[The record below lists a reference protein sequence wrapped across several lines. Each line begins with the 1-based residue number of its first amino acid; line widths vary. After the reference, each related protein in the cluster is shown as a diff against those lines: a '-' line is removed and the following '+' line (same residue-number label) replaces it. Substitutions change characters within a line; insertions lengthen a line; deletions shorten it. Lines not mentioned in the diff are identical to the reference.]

1 MGRSTFKEC
10 AITEDWDLIVE
21 VKAQGGFDYEDKING
36 VLKQHGL
43 QDPERKSAGS
53 SADAPDGV
61 MHIGK
66 KTHNLE
72 IKATKGAMMGQLE
85 LHHDG
90 KKWHV
95 SPRSK
100 EKYPATAAHVEAHF
114 IPEINKQWKKPTGD
128 YDKDLKMGNVYH
140 VVKGTQA
147 IRDHYGKD
155 RKTPYMQIGG
165 SGLHHMHSDVAKIGT
180 KQLNGDTQFRAR
192 MKYRATDA
200 KTGKKKYGALV
211 VFSLKNHKGADIDLE
226 KHSADIA
233 KKALG

>member
-1 MGRSTFKEC
+1 MGALGFKEFLV
-10 AITEDWDLIVE
+10 TEGTDLLNE
-21 VKAQGGFDYEDKING
+21 KRAQGGFDYEDKINSI
-36 VLKQHGL
+36 LKKRGL
-43 QDPERKSAGS
+43 QHPEHKSAGS

-61 MHIGK
+61 MHVNNK
-66 KTHNLE
+66 SHNLE
-72 IKATKGAMMGQLE
+72 IKASKGAMMGQLE
-85 LHHDG
+85 LHYDG

-95 SPRSK
+95 SDRSK
-100 EKYPATAAHVEAHF
+100 QKYPATAAHVEKHF
-114 IPEINKQWKKPTGD
+114 IPEINKKWGKPTGD

-165 SGLHHMHSDVAKIGT
+165 SGLHHMHSDVAKMGT

-192 MKYRATDA
+192 MKYRATDK

-211 VFSLKNHKGADIDLE
+211 VFSLKNHKKSDVDLE
-226 KHSADIA
+226 KMD
-233 KKALG
+233 